1 MDGIRFVS
9 SVSLS
14 LTVGKMITYQH
25 YYGTLIQKVLI
36 FWLFKSKFE
45 IKGENYPMQNKGT
58 HKLLK
63 SKS

>member
-1 MDGIRFVS
+1 
-9 SVSLS
+9 
-14 LTVGKMITYQH
+14 MITYQH

-36 FWLFKSKFE
+36 FGLFKSKFE